1 MGSGLGCGR
10 ARNYS
15 LRCTRTVGTVPA
27 PDAPRRWADCTIPSY
42 RRCPADEE
50 PPTSRRYLAST
61 PETPR
66 SGDPEGFCLTF
77 GGPPKENGKNRQPDF
92 SRTRIWPYATLRRS
106 FSIRTLI
113 RAPNPQAQSDA
124 ANTAEQAPAAAAD
137 AQLLQ
142 RSEAIIATRP
152 NLPCTDAVSLHGQ
165 PFVGKPDG
173 TAAGIQ
179 KLADRLLAGMLL
191 AALRPAHSRAAP
203 YYHLAATPY
212 RLKLPAHRA
221 TRPWL

>member
-1 MGSGLGCGR
+1 MATQRVSVSHLGAPPKGNGR
-10 ARNYS
+10 KSPPDFRPNANLLPFATPPQFFDRNS
-15 LRCTRTVGTVPA
+15 AAVFR
-27 PDAPRRWADCTIPSY
+27 SY
-42 RRCPADEE
+42 RRSFFD
-50 PPTSRRYLAST
+50 PP
-61 PETPR
+61 
-66 SGDPEGFCLTF
+66 
-77 GGPPKENGKNRQPDF
+77 
-92 SRTRIWPYATLRRS
+92 RRS

>member
-1 MGSGLGCGR
+1 M
-10 ARNYS
+10 
-15 LRCTRTVGTVPA
+15 
-27 PDAPRRWADCTIPSY
+27 
-42 RRCPADEE
+42 
-50 PPTSRRYLAST
+50 
-61 PETPR
+61 
-66 SGDPEGFCLTF
+66 
-77 GGPPKENGKNRQPDF
+77 GPPERKWEEQP
-92 SRTRIWPYATLRRS
+92 TRLGFQPNANLLPFATLRRS

>member
-1 MGSGLGCGR
+1 M
-10 ARNYS
+10 A
-15 LRCTRTVGTVPA
+15 TR
-27 PDAPRRWADCTIPSY
+27 
-42 RRCPADEE
+42 
-50 PPTSRRYLAST
+50 
-61 PETPR
+61 
-66 SGDPEGFCLTF
+66 GFLSHIW
-77 GGPPKENGKNRQPDF
+77 GPPERKWEEQP
-92 SRTRIWPYATLRRS
+92 TRFQPNANLLPFATLRRS